1 MSPPPEGLSQFFLDY
16 AAYLVAV
23 LAGLLYQITKERAK
37 EDKAIYMK
45 ELDLL
50 KGALGRTMTTED
62 FRQHER
68 REDKDRD
75 ERRQAEDSI
84 RRQVSDLDVKMDG
97 KLNTITDALIRNS
110 RIPQHRGRL
119 GDTRE

>member
-1 MSPPPEGLSQFFLDY
+1 MSPPPESLSQFFLDY

-50 KGALGRTMTTED
+50 KKALGRTMTTED

-110 RIPQHRGRL
+110 QIPQHRGKL
-119 GDTRE
+119 GDTQE